1 MISATVGGI
10 TFSSDPVIRFGIT
23 SFDGWR
29 GSPPV
34 KTQLQD
40 RANSDGMFGVSKF
53 LRGARPITLA
63 GRYTGT
69 GEDAET
75 YDQYDALAALLADG
89 APTTLTVTDPGGTAS
104 AQVILYGDGSTLTQ
118 LVNGLADY
126 VITFVAPDPVKYGP
140 AKTYSTGLS
149 TAGGGLEY
157 NLFAG
162 GAGGTLFYGALGA
175 LGRVSVVNTGHADV
189 WPVFSIT
196 GGLDS
201 GFFIQWLETGQVLR
215 YDRVVPLGT
224 FVQLDSRTGEVLI
237 DGVSD
242 SSTYLTRDEWF
253 AIPAKGSATLQ
264 LNAIGGSTGLPL
276 MTVSSWDGS
285 W

>member
-10 TFSSDPVIRFGIT
+10 TFSSDPAIRFGIT
-23 SFDGWR
+23 TFDGWR

-40 RANSDGMFGVSKF
+40 RANSDGVFGVTKF

-69 GEDAET
+69 GEDAAT

-104 AQVILYGDGSTLTQ
+104 AEVILYGDGSTLTQ
-118 LVNGLADY
+118 LVNGIADY
-126 VITFVAPDPVKYGP
+126 VITFVAADPVKYGP
-140 AKTYSTGLS
+140 LKTYSTGLPS
-149 TAGGGLEY
+149 AGGGLEY
-157 NLFAG
+157 PLHSPSA
-162 GAGGTLFYGALGA
+162 ALFYGALGA
-175 LGRVSVVNTGHADV
+175 LGRVVVTNEGRADV
-189 WPVFSIT
+189 WPVFNIT
-196 GGLDS
+196 GGFDS

-215 YDRVVPLGT
+215 YDRVVPLGS

-242 SSTYLTRDEWF
+242 GSTYLTRDDWF

-264 LNAIGGSTGLPL
+264 INTIGATTGTPL
-276 MTVSSWDGS
+276 LTVSSWDGS